1 MNINE
6 YNIRRATSNQSQEI
20 CDLINLAYRG
30 DTGWTRETQIIGGNR
45 TNRQEIELAL
55 SNPDGCFLVINQSAM
70 LVSCIYVTRM
80 ELHAYISFFAV
91 HPALQGKGLGKHM
104 LIQAELFATEQM
116 RVNRIKMFVVS
127 QRPELIAF
135 YERRGYTHTG
145 QIESYPMQM
154 GIGMPKVAG
163 LTIEYLEKII

>member
-1 MNINE
+1 MNIND
-6 YNIRRATSNQSQEI
+6 YNTQRATSNQSQEI

-30 DTGWTRETQIIGGNR
+30 DTGWTRETQIIEGNR
-45 TNRQEIELAL
+45 TNRQEVELAL
-55 SNPDGCFLVINQSAM
+55 SNPDACFLVMNQPAM

-80 ELHAYISFFAV
+80 ESHAYISFFAV
-91 HPALQGKGLGKHM
+91 HPVLQGKGLGKYM
-104 LIQAELFATEQM
+104 LTQAELFATKQM

-145 QIESYPMQM
+145 QIENYPMQM
-154 GIGMPKVAG
+154 EIGISKVPG